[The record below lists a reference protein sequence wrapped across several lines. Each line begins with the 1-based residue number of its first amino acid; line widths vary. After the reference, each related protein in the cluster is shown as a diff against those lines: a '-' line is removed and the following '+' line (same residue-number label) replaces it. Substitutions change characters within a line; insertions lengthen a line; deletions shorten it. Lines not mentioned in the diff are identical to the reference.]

1 MCAHRKGHDSIT
13 VPNFS
18 TLFFTSN
25 NADSFKITAND
36 RRFVLL
42 NCSDRY
48 VRNVEYMSNLV
59 QEFAKPEVARAV
71 YQLCMRRDLSKYY
84 TDGFQ
89 AHRPTT
95 RCVRARFLITCYT

>member
-1 MCAHRKGHDSIT
+1 MCARRKGHDSIT

-18 TLFFTSN
+18 TLLFTSN

-48 VRNVEYMSNLV
+48 VRNVAYMSNLG
-59 QEFAKPEVARAV
+59 QELARPEVARAV
-71 YQLCMRRDLSKYY
+71 YQLCMRRNLSKYAI
-84 TDGFQ
+84 DGFQ

-95 RCVRARFLITCYT
+95 R